1 MMSLDRLINIL
12 VTIALI
18 EMMVLIG
25 LRVNLADIVSTSRNW
40 TLIARAAVVNYLLVP
55 SLTVVLL
62 LLFGVNAMVTA
73 GFLVLAVCPGAP
85 YGPPF
90 AGIARADVPEA
101 VGLMVI
107 LAASSAILSPL
118 LLRVLLP
125 WAADG
130 EAPQID
136 PFGIVGVLLI
146 TQLLPLM
153 VGLWTRHWRP
163 QLAERLIGPF
173 ALASKIL
180 NLSVVGLILA
190 TQFHMLSEIRVRGF
204 VGMLMLLAGSL
215 IIGWLAGTPSRDNRK
230 TMALTTSLRNVG
242 LGLVIVTGNFAGTQA
257 VSATLAYGIVEVLG
271 ALLVALVWR
280 SLDVVPNLSSPA
292 KKG

>member
-1 MMSLDRLINIL
+1 MQLIRFGGREIMMSLDRLIHIL
-12 VTIALI
+12 VTVTLI
-18 EMMVLIG
+18 EMMMLIG
-25 LRVNLADIVSTSRNW
+25 LRVKLADIVSTLRNW
-40 TLIARAAVVNYLLVP
+40 PLIARAAVANYLLVP
-55 SLTVVLL
+55 SLAVVLL
-62 LLFGVNAMVTA
+62 
-73 GFLVLAVCPGAP
+73 LAVCPGAP

-90 AGIARADVPEA
+90 AGIARAAVPEA

-118 LLRVLLP
+118 LLRLLLP

-180 NLSVVGLILA
+180 NLSVVGLILV

-242 LGLVIVTGNFAGTQA
+242 LGLVIVTGNLAGTQA

-271 ALLVALVWR
+271 ALLVALFWR
-280 SLDVVPNLSSPA
+280 SLDVVPNLS
-292 KKG
+292 

>member
-12 VTIALI
+12 VTITLI

-25 LRVNLADIVSTSRNW
+25 LRVKFADIVSTSRNW
-40 TLIARAAVVNYLLVP
+40 TLVARAAVANYLLVP

-125 WAADG
+125 WAAGG
-130 EAPQID
+130 EAPKID
-136 PFGIVGVLLI
+136 SFGIVGVLLI

-153 VGLWTRHWRP
+153 VGLVTRHWRP

>member
-12 VTIALI
+12 VTITLI

-40 TLIARAAVVNYLLVP
+40 TLIVRAAVANYLLVP

-125 WAADG
+125 WAAGG
-130 EAPQID
+130 EAPKID
-136 PFGIVGVLLI
+136 SFGIVGVLLI

-153 VGLWTRHWRP
+153 VGLVTRHWRP